1 MAQLLS
7 NLDPTFVVVVLLPLA
22 AVIAGWALRI
32 SCTVCSV
39 DPPDFWQSVLAVVII
54 CVANIVLRF
63 WLRVVQAPIDAGTQ
77 FIAQAVVTALVVSMS
92 IRTGPWP
99 ACKVTFVHG
108 ILCGLIYCAALVM
121 SKAIIASAL

>member
-7 NLDPTFVVVVLLPLA
+7 NLDPTLVVVILLPLA
-22 AVIAGWALRI
+22 AVIAAWALRVAC
-32 SCTVCSV
+32 SVCSV

-63 WLRVVQAPIDAGTQ
+63 WLRVVQAPIDFSTQ
-77 FIAQAVVTALVVSMS
+77 FIAPLVVTGLVVSMS
-92 IRTGPWP
+92 IRTGPF
-99 ACKVTFVHG
+99 AAFKVTFVHG

-121 SKAIIASAL
+121 SKVFIASIF

>member
-22 AVIAGWALRI
+22 AVIGGWALRVAC
-32 SCTVCSV
+32 SVCSV
-39 DPPDFWQSVLAVVII
+39 EPPDFWHAVLAVVII

-63 WLRVVQAPIDAGTQ
+63 WLRVIQAPIDFSTQ
-77 FIAQAVVTALVVSMS
+77 FVAPVVVTGLVISMS
-92 IRTGPWP
+92 VRTGPWS

-108 ILCGLIYCAALVM
+108 ILCALLYCAALVM
-121 SKAIIASAL
+121 GKVLIASIF

>member
-22 AVIAGWALRI
+22 AAIAGWALRVAC
-32 SCTVCSV
+32 SVCSV
-39 DPPDFWQSVLAVVII
+39 EPPDFWHSVLAVMII

-63 WLRVVQAPIDAGTQ
+63 WLRVIQAPIDFGTQ
-77 FIAQAVVTALVVSMS
+77 FVAPVIVTGLVVSMS
-92 IRTGPWP
+92 IRTGPLS
-99 ACKVTFVHG
+99 AFKVTFVHG

-121 SKAIIASAL
+121 SKVLVASIL